1 MREMS
6 FARSGLRAGRI
17 RGIDVWIHWSLLL
30 WFAYVFYQE
39 WVGQKNGVPLRGW
52 EMTLHVAVWW
62 AAVGF
67 SILVHELG
75 HCYFA
80 FQQGGSADA
89 VVLWPLG
96 GLAHC
101 DAPHLP
107 RNQFFVAA
115 GGPIAELLIIIP
127 AGIWIALS
135 PDLNADAFPRAG
147 QSLLETALGAL
158 FWQNVL
164 LLGLNVIPVY
174 PLDGGRMFQ
183 AIVWGKIGS
192 FGRAT
197 IITVWTSR
205 IAILSTIVV
214 GILLPKEIG
223 GRLSFLGLMLLGW
236 AIFETEKL
244 NLRLRSGEE
253 EDFIFGYDFSRGYT
267 SLERTATR
275 SRPQAKPSFLQRL
288 KLRAHENRQA
298 REAETRR
305 RVDALLEKISRE
317 GMASL
322 SRRERKFLER
332 ASRRFNKT

>member
-6 FARSGLRAGRI
+6 FSRSGLRAGRI

-30 WFAYVFYQE
+30 WFAYVFYRE
-39 WVGQKNGVPLRGW
+39 WVGQKDGAPMGGW
-52 EMTLHVAVWW
+52 EMMLHLAVWW
-62 AAVGF
+62 VAVGF

-115 GGPIAELLIIIP
+115 GGPIAQLLVTIP

-135 PDLNADAFPRAG
+135 PDLNASAFPTAG
-147 QSLLETALGAL
+147 QSLLGTALGAL

-164 LLGLNVIPVY
+164 LLVLNVIPIY

-183 AIVWGKIGS
+183 ALVWGKLGS

-197 IITVWTSR
+197 IVTVWTSR
-205 IAILSTIVV
+205 TVIILTLIV
-214 GILLPKEIG
+214 GLLLPKERTG
-223 GRLSFLGLMLLGW
+223 SFSFLAFMVLIW
-236 AIFETEKL
+236 AVIETERL
-244 NLRLRSGEE
+244 NQRLRSGEDG
-253 EDFIFGYDFSRGYT
+253 DFVFGYDFSRGYT

-275 SRPQAKPSFLQRL
+275 SRSQARLSFMQRL
-288 KLRAHENRQA
+288 KLRAQENRQV
-298 REAETRR
+298 RESETRR
-305 RVDALLEKISRE
+305 RVDAILEKISRE
-317 GMASL
+317 GMTSL
-322 SRRERKFLER
+322 SRRERKFLDR
-332 ASRRFNKT
+332 ASRRFSKP